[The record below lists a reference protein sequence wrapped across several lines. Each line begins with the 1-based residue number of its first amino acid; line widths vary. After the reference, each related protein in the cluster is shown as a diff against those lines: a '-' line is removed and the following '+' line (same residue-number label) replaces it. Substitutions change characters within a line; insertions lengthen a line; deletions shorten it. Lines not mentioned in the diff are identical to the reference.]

1 MAQAGAGGMPGA
13 PMPES
18 TEPKI
23 PEPKGTCQPFMT
35 GDMTIAGSRFRIIA
49 GPKKSKTGALL
60 IYWYATGS
68 SVFEVDQG
76 VSQTAMQEL
85 MSTGG
90 IVAAM
95 YSSTGAGMN
104 TGDFVW
110 FSGDLD
116 VTDEVVACAVKE
128 HDIDTHHIHA
138 LGWSAGGLQSG
149 WMAYARSNYMASVA
163 PYSGGSLNMMLQ
175 DPSNVPSAMLFHGA
189 PGVDVVVLD
198 FSQSSQTMGD
208 DIKKKGGFA
217 LNCNHGGAHMVPP
230 PPGPDGA
237 WLFFKAHGFK
247 TKPSPWATMLPMGVP
262 DYCTPY

>member
-1 MAQAGAGGMPGA
+1 MAGAGGGGA
-13 PMPES
+13 AGQPMADS

-23 PEPKGTCQPFMT
+23 PDPKGDCQPFVT
-35 GDMTIAGSRFRIIA
+35 GDMTIAGSRFRVIA

-85 MSTGG
+85 MDTGG

-95 YSSTGAGMN
+95 YSSTAGGMN

-110 FSGDLD
+110 YSGDLD

-175 DPSNVPSAMLFHGA
+175 DPSNMPSAMLFHGA
-189 PGVDVVVLD
+189 PGVDQVIID
-198 FSQSSQTMGD
+198 FSQSSQMMGD

-217 LNCNHGGAHMVPP
+217 LNCNHGGAHMIPP
-230 PPGPDGA
+230 PPGPDAA

-247 TKPSPWATMLPMGVP
+247 VKPSPWATMIPMGVP
-262 DYCTPY
+262 SYCTPY